1 MNRLPRSKLAFVRA
15 IHTVSFGIHLSLD
28 TCILSL
34 GEQLVNKRVSLD
46 TGILS
51 IGEQLVK

>member
-15 IHTVSFGIHLSLD
+15 TVSFGIHLSLD

-34 GEQLVNKRVSLD
+34 GEQLVNKLVSLD